1 MAQASDLIAVSTF
14 RSQADAQK
22 AKSVLD
28 QAGIESVIQ
37 SDPSIVH
44 WGPTQG
50 KHFAESNATQLMVR
64 AEDVDKAEPTF
75 VAPMLPDG
83 C

>member
-1 MAQASDLIAVSTF
+1 MELTKSLNLIAVSTF

-28 QAGIESVIQ
+28 EAGIDSLVQ
-37 SDPSIVH
+37 ADPTIIR

-64 AEDVDKAEPTF
+64 ADDVDSA
-75 VAPMLPDG
+75 AIALSG
-83 C
+83 RR